1 MKIAVRSPACRSQ
14 AFGVT
19 EWICIRPLRPKGGT
33 TNCPARGHAG
43 IFARAEGWWPA
54 LCVYMAYTSE
64 HDLNTFEHGFFR
76 ALKKVGNMNA
86 MNKSALVQALGIGL
100 AGAAAATLASGT
112 SKRARPS
119 YSPLGFLSRRR
130 RFQNPFAR
138 KTLTGA
144 LLSTPIISN
153 LIGGRS
159 VLIGGRNV
167 KGDLLRSALLGLS
180 AGVGSLAMP
189 RQKGFWGTRGGRT
202 GSRLTT
208 VGRLLAGG
216 LIAAAASRLFS
227 RASRDRYAHEP
238 HTHETHTHETHT
250 HGRQAH
256 EQSGA

>member
-1 MKIAVRSPACRSQ
+1 MKSAVRRPAFRPQ
-14 AFGVT
+14 ASGVT
-19 EWICIRPLRPKGGT
+19 EWICIRPLRPKGGP
-33 TNCPARGHAG
+33 TNCPARRHAG
-43 IFARAEGWWPA
+43 ISARAEGWWPA

-76 ALKKVGNMNA
+76 ALKKVGNKNA
-86 MNKSALVQALGIGL
+86 MNKLALVQALGIGL

-112 SKRARPS
+112 AKRARPS

-130 RFQNPFAR
+130 RLQIPFGR
-138 KTLTGA
+138 KTLAGA
-144 LLSTPIISN
+144 LLSTPLISN

-159 VLIGGRNV
+159 VKR
-167 KGDLLRSALLGLS
+167 DLLRSALLGLS
-180 AGVGSLAMP
+180 AGVGSLAIP
-189 RQKGFWGTRGGRT
+189 QQKGFWRNRGGRT

-216 LIAAAASRLFS
+216 LVAAAASRLFS
-227 RASRDRYAHEP
+227 KPSRHGSTHEP
-238 HTHETHTHETHT
+238 HTHETHT

>member
-1 MKIAVRSPACRSQ
+1 
-14 AFGVT
+14 
-19 EWICIRPLRPKGGT
+19 
-33 TNCPARGHAG
+33 
-43 IFARAEGWWPA
+43 
-54 LCVYMAYTSE
+54 
-64 HDLNTFEHGFFR
+64 
-76 ALKKVGNMNA
+76 MNA

-112 SKRARPS
+112 AKRTRPI

-130 RFQNPFAR
+130 RLQNQFGR
-138 KTLTGA
+138 KTLAGA
-144 LLSTPIISN
+144 LLSTPLISN

-159 VLIGGRNV
+159 VKR
-167 KGDLLRSALLGLS
+167 DLLRSALLGLS
-180 AGVGSLAMP
+180 AGVGSLAIP
-189 RQKGFWGTRGGRT
+189 QQKGFWRNRGGRT

-227 RASRDRYAHEP
+227 RTSRDRYTQEP
-238 HTHETHTHETHT
+238 HTHETHT

>member
-1 MKIAVRSPACRSQ
+1 M
-14 AFGVT
+14 
-19 EWICIRPLRPKGGT
+19 
-33 TNCPARGHAG
+33 
-43 IFARAEGWWPA
+43 RAEGWPA
-54 LCVYMAYTSE
+54 LCVYLAYTSE
-64 HDLNTFEHGFFR
+64 HNLNTFEHGFFR

-112 SKRARPS
+112 AKRARPS

-130 RFQNPFAR
+130 RFQNQFGR
-138 KTLTGA
+138 KTLAGA
-144 LLSTPIISN
+144 LLSTPLISN

-159 VLIGGRNV
+159 VKR
-167 KGDLLRSALLGLS
+167 DLLRSALLGLT
-180 AGVGSLAMP
+180 AGVGSLAIP
-189 RQKGFWGTRGGRT
+189 QQKGFWGTRGGRT

-227 RASRDRYAHEP
+227 RTSRDRYTQEP
-238 HTHETHTHETHT
+238 HTHETHT